1 MNILVIGK
9 AKTGTT
15 VISKTIQ
22 KSISGPTQY
31 HLEPKRI
38 GFFEQEHFAKSD
50 CSHIVKIIFEH
61 WSNTPRM
68 RNAIIHNEAV
78 LKFDKVICIVRDLR
92 DEIISRLMYLIYP
105 YQFEYHLKAEQVAA
119 WLDILEKKEKSPQSI
134 AFVELFAE
142 FEKIFKVSFSGELNH
157 SIMQSKIYYDFIQ
170 GPAKNSYRIKYE
182 DFITGK
188 LQLLEEYF
196 GFSVSSDR
204 TVDDLERTKRSVTF
218 NNWKKI
224 FTAEDVEFFKPK
236 LSLILEKFGYLDWE
250 LEESDKL
257 ESEHYSGYVKH
268 LLNPNPNKIKSLHI
282 CNNDIANSYSIP
294 KIGEHNNG

>member
-15 VISKTIQ
+15 VISKAIQ

-68 RNAIIHNEAV
+68 RNAITHNEAV

-105 YQFEYHLKAEQVAA
+105 YQLEYELKSEQIAA
-119 WLDILEKKEKSPQSI
+119 WIEILEKKEKSPQSI

-157 SIMQSKIYYDFIQ
+157 SIIQSKIYYDFIQ
-170 GPAKNSYRIKYE
+170 GPAKNSHRIKYE
-182 DFITGK
+182 DFIAGK
-188 LQLLEEYF
+188 LQLLEDYL

-218 NNWKKI
+218 NNWKKV
-224 FTAEDVEFFKPK
+224 FTPEDIEFLKPQ
-236 LSLILEKFGYLDWE
+236 LSSILEQFGYLDWE
-250 LEESDKL
+250 LEECDKL
-257 ESEHYSGYVKH
+257 ESEHYSGYVQQ
-268 LLNPNPNKIKSLHI
+268 LLSNQ
-282 CNNDIANSYSIP
+282 
-294 KIGEHNNG
+294 